1 MIKNE
6 LLELFRSDSAELGP
20 IKTTEVLMFV
30 IIGACVGGTISG
42 ATAMRIFPNKPET
55 IKEEKE
61 NE

>member
-1 MIKNE
+1 MTTKMKIK
-6 LLELFRSDSAELGP
+6 FG
-20 IKTTEVLMFV
+20 V
-30 IIGACVGGTISG
+30 CVGGTISG